1 MEYALFVGVATSR
14 LAVTKLL
21 LSGSTLTES
30 LGDECAPLTHVD
42 SKASTA
48 NNLNIIIL
56 ILTIYCT
63 NALQRYELEALLH
76 ENLFNNSQY
85 LTKENALATS
95 RHRHFHK
102 QKKFEEKDPVSKK
115 MLIKLTFSTL

>member
-1 MEYALFVGVATSR
+1 
-14 LAVTKLL
+14 LL

-56 ILTIYCT
+56 IFTLLRI
-63 NALQRYELEALLH
+63 NALQRYELEALTH
-76 ENLFNNSQY
+76 EILFDNSQY
-85 LTKENALATS
+85 LTIGIALATS

-102 QKKFEEKDPVSKK
+102 QKNFEEKDPVSKK